1 MLKLK
6 PGIQL
11 EYIKEYYKFTQRQ
24 WNDIRFGLEFRD
36 ARGDL
41 LIEINMYRQIYVA
54 RQKGQDILYDMIKDN
69 LIEKVSD

>member
-11 EYIKEYYKFTQRQ
+11 DYIKEYYKFTQIQ

-36 ARGDL
+36 ADGNL